1 MLEGVYADPV
11 TGNRLV
17 PIQCD
22 AQGRLVVSGG
32 VGGGGGSS
40 DTTEATQLLV
50 KAAVQTIA
58 TRTPASPATAAGQDT
73 ANAAVGTPG
82 DVAAAA
88 DDSAAGI
95 IALLKR
101 GLVRWTA
108 LLARLPAS
116 LGAKASAAS
125 LPVVIASD
133 QSAVAVAA
141 TARTCTGR
149 QTLALTANVVTTLT
163 VPANSVAAAIQ
174 ADGNTIRVTLSGADP
189 TATVGTRID
198 DGVIYYVDTALASV
212 KLLAPVACSAQIVYF
227 DKA

>member
-1 MLEGVYADPV
+1 MPMGPNGEWVQQVEIVG
-11 TGNRLV
+11 
-17 PIQCD
+17 
-22 AQGRLVVSGG
+22 GG
-32 VGGGGGSS
+32 VGGEVGGGTS

-58 TRTPASPATAAGQDT
+58 TRTPASPATAAGQDLT
-73 ANAAVGTPG
+73 NTAVGAPADG
-82 DVAAAA
+82 AAAG
-88 DDSAAGI
+88 DTSAVGI

-101 GLVRWTA
+101 GLQRWTA
-108 LLARLPAS
+108 LLAVLPAS
-116 LGAKASAAS
+116 LGAKTSAAS
-125 LPVVIASD
+125 LPVVLASD
-133 QSAVAVAA
+133 QATVPVAA

-174 ADGNTIRVTLSGADP
+174 ADGNTIRITLSGSDP

-198 DGVIYYVDTALASV
+198 DGVIYYVDTSLAAV
-212 KLLAPVACSAQIVYF
+212 KLLAPVATTAQIVYF

>member
-1 MLEGVYADPV
+1 MPMGP
-11 TGNRLV
+11 
-17 PIQCD
+17 
-22 AQGRLVVSGG
+22 SGEWVQQVEI
-32 VGGGGGSS
+32 VGGGGGGGGGGGTS

-50 KAAVQTIA
+50 KAAVEAMNTDLGA
-58 TRTPASPATAAGQDT
+58 PADA
-73 ANAAVGTPG
+73 
-82 DVAAAA
+82 AAAA
-88 DDSAAGI
+88 DDSAVGI

-101 GLVRWTA
+101 GLQRWTA
-108 LLARLPAS
+108 LLAVLPAS
-116 LGAKASAAS
+116 LGAKTSAAS
-125 LPVVIASD
+125 LPVVLASD
-133 QSAVAVAA
+133 QATVPVAA

-174 ADGNTIRVTLSGADP
+174 ADGNTIRITLSGSDP

-212 KLLAPVACSAQIVYF
+212 KLFAAVACSAQVAYF